1 MSSIQKLLSEKGKP
15 IVAYDSYIYT
25 LERTLTNKLIFRC
38 QNRDCKGKI
47 QLIMMCRIV
56 MGFRLYV

>member
-1 MSSIQKLLSEKGKP
+1 M
-15 IVAYDSYIYT
+15 VAYDSYIYT

-47 QLIMMCRIV
+47 QLIVICRIE
-56 MGFRLYV
+56 LNINIS